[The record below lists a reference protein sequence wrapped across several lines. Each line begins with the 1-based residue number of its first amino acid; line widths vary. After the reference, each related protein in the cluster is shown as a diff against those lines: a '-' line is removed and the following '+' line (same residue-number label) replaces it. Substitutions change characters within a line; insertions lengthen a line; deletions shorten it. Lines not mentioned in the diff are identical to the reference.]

1 MSSSAEAPCE
11 AAPWVVG
18 VTARA
23 PSNIAVI
30 KYWGKRDE
38 ALVLP
43 LNGSVSV
50 TLHVDQLAA
59 ETTVAVSPSF
69 TADRLWLNG
78 KVRSVQV
85 VPVHGKEVAMSSHRY
100 SNCLAALRARAS
112 STHWRLPAPGTTQQ
126 GGQGGGEQEEV
137 EIGAGQWQ
145 QLRVHVVSANN
156 FPTAAGLAS
165 SAAGFACLVFALAEL
180 MGVKEAYPGELSA
193 IARMGSGSA
202 CRSLYGGFV
211 TWDKGEIEDGSDSMA
226 RQVKAED
233 HWSDL
238 VIIIAV
244 VEEREKDIGSSE
256 GMKRSA
262 QTSKLLQLR
271 AEHVVPERITAMEAA
286 IAARDFPSFA
296 RLTCADS
303 NQFHATCLDTAPP
316 IFYLNATSRRVIGF
330 VEEFNAQGEQPR
342 AAYTFDAGPNA
353 VMFVERHN
361 ATHFLSAF
369 LQRFPPPGSIP
380 LSRYSF
386 PPPHPR
392 LYDFYE
398 PCPIHLTPLVPPI
411 HLTPLLVPPTLTD
424 SLPVCSYLTG
434 DTSLVSVEALP
445 HAQPPPQPSPS
456 EASTASGGFSPPLK
470 YILLTRPGP
479 GPHIVSRSLEG
490 SWVNP
495 STGFPL

>member
-1 MSSSAEAPCE
+1 MSATTDAPCE
-11 AAPWVVG
+11 APWVVG

-38 ALVLP
+38 ARVLP

-78 KVRSVQV
+78 K
-85 VPVHGKEVAMSSHRY
+85 EVAMSSHRY
-100 SNCLAALRARAS
+100 GNCLAALRARAS
-112 STHWRLPAPGTTQQ
+112 TTLWRLPAPHAIQQ
-126 GGQGGGEQEEV
+126 GSGDAQGAQGEGEQREV

-211 TWDKGEIEDGSDSMA
+211 TWDKGELEDGSDSMA

-233 HWSDL
+233 HWSNL

-286 IAARDFPSFA
+286 IATRDFPAFA

-330 VEEFNAQGEQPR
+330 VEEFNSKEEQPR

-361 ATHFLSAF
+361 ATDFLSAF
-369 LQRFPPPGSIP
+369 LHRFPPPDSTP
-380 LSRYSF
+380 LSSF
-386 PPPHPR
+386 
-392 LYDFYE
+392 
-398 PCPIHLTPLVPPI
+398 
-411 HLTPLLVPPTLTD
+411 
-424 SLPVCSYLTG
+424 LTG
-434 DTSLVSVEALP
+434 DTSLVSMEALP
-445 HAQPPPQPSPS
+445 HAQPPPTTTQPPPS
-456 EASTASGGFSPPLK
+456 EANAALDGSSPPLK

-490 SWVNP
+490 SRVNP
-495 STGFPL
+495 TTGFPV

>member
-1 MSSSAEAPCE
+1 MSSSNE
-11 AAPWVVG
+11 APWVVG

-38 ALVLP
+38 ARVLP

-50 TLHVDQLAA
+50 TLHVDQLSA
-59 ETTVAVSPSF
+59 ETTVAVSPAF

-78 KVRSVQV
+78 KE
-85 VPVHGKEVAMSSHRY
+85 VPVSSHRY
-100 SNCLAALRARAS
+100 ESCLAALRSRAS
-112 STHWRLPAPGTTQQ
+112 TTQWVLPPPQ
-126 GGQGGGEQEEV
+126 GTNAPAAEQGSSKQQVV
-137 EIGAGQWQ
+137 EIGAERWQ

-211 TWDKGEIEDGSDSMA
+211 TWDKGELPDGTDSMA

-244 VEEREKDIGSSE
+244 VEEREKDIGSSD

-262 QTSKLLQLR
+262 QTSALLQLR
-271 AEHVVPERITAMEAA
+271 AQHVVPGRITAMEAA
-286 IAARDFPSFA
+286 IAARDFPAFA

-330 VEEFNAQGEQPR
+330 VEEFNAQGGQPR

-353 VMFVERHN
+353 VMFVERQN
-361 ATHFLSAF
+361 ATAFLSAF
-369 LQRFPPPGSIP
+369 LLRFPPPASTP
-380 LSRYSF
+380 LSSF
-386 PPPHPR
+386 
-392 LYDFYE
+392 
-398 PCPIHLTPLVPPI
+398 
-411 HLTPLLVPPTLTD
+411 
-424 SLPVCSYLTG
+424 LTG
-434 DTSLVSVEALP
+434 DTSLVSMEALP
-445 HAQPPPQPSPS
+445 QPQASPSPPSSS
-456 EASTASGGFSPPLK
+456 EMRAAPDGSSPPLK

-479 GPHIVSRSLEG
+479 GPRLVSRSLEG
-490 SWVNP
+490 SQVNP
-495 STGFPL
+495 LTGFPL

>member
-1 MSSSAEAPCE
+1 MSLSADAPRE

-38 ALVLP
+38 ARVLP

-78 KVRSVQV
+78 K
-85 VPVHGKEVAMSSHRY
+85 EVAMSSHRY
-100 SNCLAALRARAS
+100 GNCLAALRARAS
-112 STHWRLPAPGTTQQ
+112 TTHWRLPAPHTTASSAQQ
-126 GGQGGGEQEEV
+126 GEQGEGEQREV
-137 EIGAGQWQ
+137 EIAAGQWQ

-211 TWDKGEIEDGSDSMA
+211 TWDKGELEDGSDSMA

-238 VIIIAV
+238 VVIIAV

-262 QTSKLLQLR
+262 QTSKLLHLR

-286 IAARDFPSFA
+286 IAARDFPAFA

-361 ATHFLSAF
+361 ATQFLSAF
-369 LQRFPPPGSIP
+369 LQRFPPPATTP
-380 LSRYSF
+380 LSSF
-386 PPPHPR
+386 
-392 LYDFYE
+392 
-398 PCPIHLTPLVPPI
+398 
-411 HLTPLLVPPTLTD
+411 
-424 SLPVCSYLTG
+424 LTG
-434 DTSLVSVEALP
+434 DTSLVSMEALSQ
-445 HAQPPPQPSPS
+445 AQPTPQSLSPS
-456 EASTASGGFSPPLK
+456 EAGTASGGSFSPPPLK

-490 SWVNP
+490 SRVNP
-495 STGFPL
+495 TTGFPQE

>member
-85 VPVHGKEVAMSSHRY
+85 VPVHGKVRSVQVVPVHGKVRSRTGRTC
-100 SNCLAALRARAS
+100 S
-112 STHWRLPAPGTTQQ
+112 W
-126 GGQGGGEQEEV
+126 QGGGDEQPPL
-137 EIGAGQWQ
+137 Q
-145 QLRVHVVSANN
+145 QLPGCPACTRLLHALAPARSRDHTAGRAGRGLAGGGGDRSGAVAA
-156 FPTAAGLAS
+156 AAGAR
-165 SAAGFACLVFALAEL
+165 VFALAEL

-211 TWDKGEIEDGSDSMA
+211 TWDKGEVRQSWEMGMMRASLMPRVCASPLLSHRQLEDGSDSMA

-244 VEEREKDIGSSE
+244 VEEREHWQQQRGHETVCPDLQAAAVEGSTGSPFSRTPLLPSCTPPLPPPLLHLPHAQVEEREKDIGSSE

-296 RLTCADS
+296 RLT
-303 NQFHATCLDTAPP
+303 
-316 IFYLNATSRRVIGF
+316 
-330 VEEFNAQGEQPR
+330 
-342 AAYTFDAGPNA
+342 
-353 VMFVERHN
+353 
-361 ATHFLSAF
+361 
-369 LQRFPPPGSIP
+369 
-380 LSRYSF
+380 
-386 PPPHPR
+386 
-392 LYDFYE
+392 
-398 PCPIHLTPLVPPI
+398 
-411 HLTPLLVPPTLTD
+411 
-424 SLPVCSYLTG
+424 
-434 DTSLVSVEALP
+434 
-445 HAQPPPQPSPS
+445 
-456 EASTASGGFSPPLK
+456 
-470 YILLTRPGP
+470 
-479 GPHIVSRSLEG
+479 
-490 SWVNP
+490 
-495 STGFPL
+495 